1 MTRRITLTMVGV
13 VGGALLV
20 ASVATVVLSRL
31 AERRHTRTEL
41 AAQARR
47 LATTVE
53 DVRTRQVARAVATT
67 LRLED
72 VRIVTAGPA
81 GPTGALPSGVTA
93 ADLDLARLRAG
104 ATQTGAHGS
113 LVFAA
118 APARRPNNL
127 FVVVLTR
134 RVGGGGGAGV
144 VILAV
149 GAITLAVAAAI
160 AAGLGRRLTRPLS
173 EARRAT
179 ARIAAGDLAARVPV
193 DPADGDDL
201 AGLAQSINVMAASL
215 ERSRGLERQFLLS
228 VSHDLRT
235 PLTSIRGYAEALAEG
250 RVPDPPQ
257 AAAVVLAEARRL
269 ERLVDDLLELAK
281 VGARRFS
288 LDVRRTDV
296 TEVVSDTVDGFLPA
310 AETAGVNLTVTGIRE
325 AAVPAAADPDRL
337 AQVIANLVE
346 NALKFARSR
355 IEVGA
360 APSGGA
366 LLWVDDDGPG
376 IDGADLAHVFEPFW
390 RSTRAAARQVGS
402 GLGLAIVAELVDAM
416 GGAVRAE
423 GRPGGGTRMVV
434 SLPPWRSG
442 GAEGTAPGS

>member
-325 AAVPAAADPDRL
+325 AAVPATV
-337 AQVIANLVE
+337 AQRWRRWDGARKLNVPAGVVTTD
-346 NALKFARSR
+346 RSR
-355 IEVGA
+355 
-360 APSGGA
+360 
-366 LLWVDDDGPG
+366 
-376 IDGADLAHVFEPFW
+376 
-390 RSTRAAARQVGS
+390 RQ
-402 GLGLAIVAELVDAM
+402 
-416 GGAVRAE
+416 
-423 GRPGGGTRMVV
+423 
-434 SLPPWRSG
+434 PWRSRSSG
-442 GAEGTAPGS
+442 TWCCTCATSSGRPASTATCSAGARSHPRRASPRPFPRRPSRHPGVAPTTSCSSSRWDRTPPRCPPAAGWACTTSG